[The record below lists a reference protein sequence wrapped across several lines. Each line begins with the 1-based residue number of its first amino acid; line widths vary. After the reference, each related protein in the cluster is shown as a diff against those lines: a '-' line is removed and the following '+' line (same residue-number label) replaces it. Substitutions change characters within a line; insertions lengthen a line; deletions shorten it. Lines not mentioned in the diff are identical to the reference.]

1 MELGKESWETISR
14 SMEKKLQDVGI
25 DVRDGE
31 LSVELHFDADTFSL
45 KIIINGPKRVLN
57 EIEMFWHGRF
67 MDTDLE
73 FDPDELD
80 SIVSDGL
87 LLPFD

>member
-1 MELGKESWETISR
+1 MELGKKSWETISR
-14 SMEKKLQDVGI
+14 SMEKKLQDIGI

-45 KIIINGPKRVLN
+45 RIITNGPRRVLS
-57 EIEMFWHGRF
+57 EIEMFWYGKSI
-67 MDTDLE
+67 DTDLE

-80 SIVSDGL
+80 SIVIDGL